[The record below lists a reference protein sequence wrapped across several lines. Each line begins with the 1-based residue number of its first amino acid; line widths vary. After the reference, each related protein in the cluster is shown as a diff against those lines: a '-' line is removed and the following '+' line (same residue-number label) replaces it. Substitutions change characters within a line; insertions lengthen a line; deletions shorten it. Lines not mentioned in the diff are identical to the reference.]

1 MYAHGADE
9 TNPSK
14 VRYAFTVDSF
24 SFLRHVADRKTQEA
38 RRFGMLVMTRR
49 EGESLVLE
57 FGKERVEITHRRI
70 GIISNE
76 CSRYTGCFLSHLGH
90 NTHA

>member
-1 MYAHGADE
+1 
-9 TNPSK
+9 
-14 VRYAFTVDSF
+14 
-24 SFLRHVADRKTQEA
+24 
-38 RRFGMLVMTRR
+38 MLVMTRR

-57 FGKERVEITHRRI
+57 FGKERVEITAKEKHRRI

>member
-1 MYAHGADE
+1 
-9 TNPSK
+9 
-14 VRYAFTVDSF
+14 
-24 SFLRHVADRKTQEA
+24 
-38 RRFGMLVMTRR
+38 MLVITRR

-57 FGKERVEITHRRI
+57 FGKELLGEAKEKHRRI

>member
-1 MYAHGADE
+1 MAD
-9 TNPSK
+9 
-14 VRYAFTVDSF
+14 
-24 SFLRHVADRKTQEA
+24 HKTQEV
-38 RRFGMLVMTRR
+38 RRFGTLVMTRR
-49 EGESLVLE
+49 DGER
-57 FGKERVEITHRRI
+57 KKHRRI